1 MSTKKRGTDTEISD
15 EKSGIGMKEEEQLL
29 AEALK
34 RYDDELIDEFF
45 NEEDDEKPVPLTEH
59 GRQGMKHLLEQWVGP
74 EDAQKIL
81 QQEQETYEADLAR
94 WKKKRQA
101 RLYRRMRRW
110 GTVAAAAVFTLIIS
124 TVNVQDSL
132 AFKLPTAG
140 FKAAV
145 KDDYT
150 QLFVEDDEEESG
162 DTDEMLESIQTYY
175 VLDKTLPGY
184 ELVNES
190 KGSMFCYYEYQ
201 NYENRDIYIFTQQTE
216 QYEIGVN
223 TEYEEGIEIDTLYGN
238 AIFYTYSGRSGLS
251 WNYSGYSFRIE
262 GNLSQEEIL
271 MIQSSLVKEDEDEK
285 TNS

>member
-74 EDAQKIL
+74 EDAQRIL
-81 QQEQETYEADLAR
+81 QQEQETYETDLVR

-101 RLYRRMRRW
+101 RLCRRMRRW

-150 QLFVEDDEEESG
+150 QLLLETEDLEKGQEIES
-162 DTDEMLESIQTYY
+162 TSINTNYCLGN
-175 VLDKTLPGY
+175 VLDGY
-184 ELVNES
+184 SLSDCIVLS
-190 KGSMFCYYEYQ
+190 DSIIYI
-201 NYENRDIYIFTQQTE
+201 YENGDKSYSFIQQVEATQVFT
-216 QYEIGVN
+216 N
-223 TEYEEGIEIDTLYGN
+223 TELKEGEFIHTMYGM
-238 AIFYTYSGRSGLS
+238 AFFSQSEDSSSLV
-251 WNYSGYSFRIE
+251 WNYQGYTFRLD
-262 GNLSQEEIL
+262 GNLSKDDLLGLLESLQKENDEI
-271 MIQSSLVKEDEDEK
+271 Q
-285 TNS
+285 

>member
-81 QQEQETYEADLAR
+81 QQEQEAYETDLVR

-101 RLYRRMRRW
+101 LLYRRMRRW

-184 ELVNES
+184 ELVNVIRGTLYS
-190 KGSMFCYYEYQ
+190 YYEYEDK
-201 NYENRDIYIFTQQTE
+201 NNDTGYNFIQQAVVSD
-216 QYEIGVN
+216 IGVN
-223 TEYEEGIEIDTLYGN
+223 TEYQNGTEEDTLYGT
-238 AIFYTYSGRSGLS
+238 AFFYDYDGRVGIS
-251 WNYSGYSFRIE
+251 WNYAGYSFRIE
-262 GNLSQEEIL
+262 GNLSKEEIL
-271 MIQSSLVKEDEDEK
+271 LLQSSLVKEDENEK

>member
-150 QLFVEDDEEESG
+150 QLFVEDDEEESYSPSY
-162 DTDEMLESIQTYY
+162 DEIETKYSLSR
-175 VLDKTLPGY
+175 VLDGY
-184 ELVNES
+184 YMSEQIELSDYIITV
-190 KGSMFCYYEYQ
+190 
-201 NYENRDIYIFTQQTE
+201 YENGNDFYSFIQYTQSFQTSANTE
-216 QYEIGVN
+216 QYSGEPIETMYGTAYYLQYDN
-223 TEYEEGIEIDTLYGN
+223 TNSLV
-238 AIFYTYSGRSGLS
+238 
-251 WNYSGYSFRIE
+251 WNYQGYTFRLEGSISREDLLKLLESLYIE
-262 GNLSQEEIL
+262 DGN
-271 MIQSSLVKEDEDEK
+271 MG
-285 TNS
+285 

>member
-184 ELVNES
+184 ELAEVLKNE
-190 KGSMFCYYEYQ
+190 MICYYLYQ
-201 NYENRDIYIFTQQTE
+201 NEQNGDTYTFIQQIE
-216 QYEIGVN
+216 KMNVKIN
-223 TEYEEGIEIDTLYGN
+223 TEHEDGVELDSLYGTAYLFN
-238 AIFYTYSGRSGLS
+238 YDGRLGLS
-251 WNYSGYSFRIE
+251 WNYSGYSFRLE
-262 GNLSQEEIL
+262 GNLSKEQMLIL
-271 MIQSSLVKEDEDEK
+271 QSYLVKEEEYEG
-285 TNS
+285 

>member
-81 QQEQETYEADLAR
+81 QQEQETYETDLVR

-150 QLFVEDDEEESG
+150 QLFVEDDEQESYNPSH
-162 DTDEMLESIQTYY
+162 DEIETKYSLSR
-175 VLDKTLPGY
+175 VLDGY
-184 ELVNES
+184 YMSEQIEAADCIITV
-190 KGSMFCYYEYQ
+190 
-201 NYENRDIYIFTQQTE
+201 YENGNDFYSFVQYTQSFQTSANTE
-216 QYEIGVN
+216 QYKGES
-223 TEYEEGIEIDTLYGN
+223 IETMYGTAYYLQYDN
-238 AIFYTYSGRSGLS
+238 NNSLV
-251 WNYSGYSFRIE
+251 WNYQGYTFRLEGSISREDLLKLLESLYIE
-262 GNLSQEEIL
+262 DGN
-271 MIQSSLVKEDEDEK
+271 MG
-285 TNS
+285 

>member
-150 QLFVEDDEEESG
+150 QLFVEDDEEESYNPSHDEIETKYSLSRVLDG
-162 DTDEMLESIQTYY
+162 YYMSEQIEMLKFCVSI
-175 VLDKTLPGY
+175 
-184 ELVNES
+184 
-190 KGSMFCYYEYQ
+190 
-201 NYENRDIYIFTQQTE
+201 YENGDDFYSFTQQIQSFQTSANTE
-216 QYEIGVN
+216 QYNGES
-223 TEYEEGIEIDTLYGN
+223 IETMYGTAYYLQYDN
-238 AIFYTYSGRSGLS
+238 NNSLV
-251 WNYSGYSFRIE
+251 WNYQGYTFRLEGSISREDLLKLLESLYIE
-262 GNLSQEEIL
+262 DGN
-271 MIQSSLVKEDEDEK
+271 MG
-285 TNS
+285 

>member
-81 QQEQETYEADLAR
+81 QQEQETYETDLVR

-150 QLFVEDDEEESG
+150 QLFVEDDEQESYNPSHDEIETKYSLSRVLDGYYMSEQIEAADSIITVYENGNDFYSFVQQIQDSTISTNTEENLG
-162 DTDEMLESIQTYY
+162 EQIQTMY
-175 VLDKTLPGY
+175 
-184 ELVNES
+184 
-190 KGSMFCYYEYQ
+190 GSAYFS
-201 NYENRDIYIFTQQTE
+201 
-216 QYEIGVN
+216 QYAGTNSLI
-223 TEYEEGIEIDTLYGN
+223 
-238 AIFYTYSGRSGLS
+238 
-251 WNYSGYSFRIE
+251 WNYGGYTFKLDGSIAKSDLLM
-262 GNLSQEEIL
+262 LSE
-271 MIQSSLVKEDEDEK
+271 SLYKESDK
-285 TNS
+285 

>member
-94 WKKKRQA
+94 WKQKRQA

-150 QLFVEDDEEESG
+150 QLLLETEDLEKGQEIES
-162 DTDEMLESIQTYY
+162 TSINTNYCLGN
-175 VLDKTLPGY
+175 VLDGY
-184 ELVNES
+184 SLSDCIVLS
-190 KGSMFCYYEYQ
+190 DSIIYI
-201 NYENRDIYIFTQQTE
+201 YENGDKSYSFIQQVEATQVFT
-216 QYEIGVN
+216 N
-223 TEYEEGIEIDTLYGN
+223 TELKEGEFIHTMYGM
-238 AIFYTYSGRSGLS
+238 AFFSQSEDSSSLV
-251 WNYSGYSFRIE
+251 WNYQGYTFRLD
-262 GNLSQEEIL
+262 GNLSKDDLLGLLESLQKENDEI
-271 MIQSSLVKEDEDEK
+271 Q
-285 TNS
+285 

>member
-74 EDAQKIL
+74 EGAQKIL

-132 AFKLPTAG
+132 AFRLPTAG

-150 QLFVEDDEEESG
+150 QLFVEKDEDQESDNG
-162 DTDEMLESIQTYY
+162 GIDKIETRYFLGII
-175 VLDKTLPGY
+175 LDGY
-184 ELVNES
+184 SLSDQIELSNLIVS
-190 KGSMFCYYEYQ
+190 V
-201 NYENRDIYIFTQQTE
+201 YENGDNFYSFTQQT
-216 QYEIGVN
+216 QSSQISTN
-223 TEYEEGIEIDTLYGN
+223 TEQFEGEQIDTMYGKAYFVQFEKINSLVWSYQNCVFRLEGTISKNDLLALLESLYREN
-238 AIFYTYSGRSGLS
+238 
-251 WNYSGYSFRIE
+251 
-262 GNLSQEEIL
+262 NLS
-271 MIQSSLVKEDEDEK
+271 
-285 TNS
+285 

>member
-150 QLFVEDDEEESG
+150 QLLLETEDLEKGQEIES
-162 DTDEMLESIQTYY
+162 TSINTNYCLGN
-175 VLDKTLPGY
+175 VLDGY
-184 ELVNES
+184 SLSDCIVLS
-190 KGSMFCYYEYQ
+190 DSIIYI
-201 NYENRDIYIFTQQTE
+201 YENGDKSYSFIQQVEATQVFT
-216 QYEIGVN
+216 N
-223 TEYEEGIEIDTLYGN
+223 TELKEGEFIHTMYGM
-238 AIFYTYSGRSGLS
+238 AFFSQSEDSSSLV
-251 WNYSGYSFRIE
+251 WNYQGYTFRLD
-262 GNLSQEEIL
+262 GNLSKDDLLGLLESLQKENDEI
-271 MIQSSLVKEDEDEK
+271 Q
-285 TNS
+285 